1 MEKILNEDEKIRRAE
16 EIYFRRNNQNSLL
29 VDKKS
34 QKVKSSM
41 KDKIILEFILMVN
54 IAIIVFCVQNK
65 DYIFSDE
72 FLSKINEYNVNISS
86 SIVSFI
92 EKIVNPSK
100 ESLDSNENSNE
111 LINNETLGNVVE
123 ETAEETPNEN
133 PEIVNSEA
141 SSSISEMDMDV
152 ENLKNAY
159 SLINPIE
166 GTITSRFGLRE
177 SENKNVEG
185 FHTGIDIA
193 TEKGTYIKSSFDGI
207 VTLVSNEGD
216 YGKHLKIRCNNITML
231 YAHCQNIFVKEGQI
245 VGKGQEIATVG
256 STGNSTGPHL
266 HFEIRVDDRF
276 VDPLRLLK
284 I

>member
-16 EIYFRRNNQNSLL
+16 EIYFRRNSQNPL
-29 VDKKS
+29 VIDKKS
-34 QKVKSSM
+34 QKAKNSV
-41 KDKIILEFILMVN
+41 KDKIILHFILMIN

-65 DYIFSDE
+65 DYIFSEE
-72 FLSKINEYNVNISS
+72 FLNKINEYNINISTG
-86 SIVSFI
+86 IVDFVG
-92 EKIVNPSK
+92 KMVNPSK
-100 ESLDSNENSNE
+100 EESSTDDLIDNSSQENA
-111 LINNETLGNVVE
+111 LG
-123 ETAEETPNEN
+123 ETADETSNEN
-133 PEIVNSEA
+133 PEIVNPEA

-207 VTLVSNEGD
+207 VTLVSNKGD
-216 YGKHLKIRCNNITML
+216 YGKHLKIRCNNVTML
-231 YAHCQNIFVKEGQI
+231 YAHCQSILVKEGQI